1 MTEPLTAYTTDTTT
15 PTIGTADDYTFE
27 PSPENVLKTIR
38 ATIGMLKMLGKLAGV
53 EIDVTIRG
61 AKE

>member
-1 MTEPLTAYTTDTTT
+1 MTEPLTPYTTSYTT

-27 PSPENVLKTIR
+27 PSPEAVLKAIR
-38 ATIGMLKMLGKLAGV
+38 AQIGALKMLGKLAGV
-53 EIDVTIRG
+53 EIEVTIRG